1 MRKLCQDKRI
11 EFANSILYNEL
22 AKGTCFLL
30 FYPIPYKITKYIEPY
45 PIFLWSFRIQPYYTM
60 KTNHTTPP
68 WDLVVT
74 ALEAWRKKLRE
85 GPSLGE
91 SPAGPGSEEPA
102 VSTVAEQ
109 YQRNPWAILVSTII
123 SLRTKDAVTLTVS
136 QALLQKAPNPA
147 RLAVLPVEEVA
158 RLVYPAGFYRTKAA
172 HLKKIAAI
180 LIEQYHEQVPAT
192 MEELLALPGVG
203 RKTAN
208 LVLTEAFDLDGI
220 CVDIHVHRISNRLGW
235 VSSATPEQTETAL
248 REVLPRKY
256 WKGIN
261 SLLVLYGQRLC
272 RPVSPFCSRCVIHSY
287 CKRRGVERSR

>member
-1 MRKLCQDKRI
+1 
-11 EFANSILYNEL
+11 
-22 AKGTCFLL
+22 
-30 FYPIPYKITKYIEPY
+30 
-45 PIFLWSFRIQPYYTM
+45 M

-68 WDLVVT
+68 WDLIIA
-74 ALEAWRKKLRE
+74 ALEAWRKALRE
-85 GPSLGE
+85 EPSLRE
-91 SPAGPGSEEPA
+91 TPAGLGSEEPA

-136 QALLQKAPNPA
+136 QTLLQKAPNPA
-147 RLAVLPVEEVA
+147 SLEALQVEEVA
-158 RLVYPAGFYRTKAA
+158 RLLYPAGFYRTKAA
-172 HLKKIAAI
+172 NLKKIAGI
-180 LIEQYHEQVPAT
+180 LIEQYRHQVPAT

-235 VSSATPEQTETAL
+235 VASTHPEQTETAL
-248 REVLPRKY
+248 RAILPRKY

-261 SLLVLYGQRLC
+261 SLLVLYGQRVC
-272 RPVSPFCSRCVIHSY
+272 RPVSPFCSCCAIPSY
-287 CKRRGVERSR
+287 CIRRGVERSR